1 MQLER
6 DGFRFPQFQLPF
18 QAWGLYIPDLSIQ
31 VSDQPFQGDLHK
43 HPVDLPFC
51 EDQLLETSNLLFSD
65 AMKLKANYKL
75 GYQSFALNFKP
86 ILYYLVYHYKL
97 PAIKHLPLLEEWNTP
112 LSLDML
118 LIKDPAQ

>member
-31 VSDQPFQGDLHK
+31 VSDQPFQVDLHK
-43 HPVDLPFC
+43 HMVDMPFC

-75 GYQSFALNFKP
+75 GYQSFASNLTN
-86 ILYYLVYHYKL
+86 
-97 PAIKHLPLLEEWNTP
+97 PLL
-112 LSLDML
+112 LSLSL
-118 LIKDPAQ
+118 